1 MSDCGRSLCT
11 VLSLV
16 SKEVDS
22 PCVLGSFAYQVF
34 RPSGYPAPASEWNV
48 IIMNCS
54 KLEPQQYPGIWVKW
68 RNVNT

>member
-1 MSDCGRSLCT
+1 MSDLWSKEFLV

-34 RPSGYPAPASEWNV
+34 RPSGYPAPASEQSV
-48 IIMNCS
+48 IIMRS
-54 KLEPQQYPGIWVKW
+54 
-68 RNVNT
+68 